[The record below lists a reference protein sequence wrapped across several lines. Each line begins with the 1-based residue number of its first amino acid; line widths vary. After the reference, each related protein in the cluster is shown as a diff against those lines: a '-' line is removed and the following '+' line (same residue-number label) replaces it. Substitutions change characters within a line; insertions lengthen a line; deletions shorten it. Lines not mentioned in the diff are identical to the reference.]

1 MKNLWTSILAL
12 WSKLTPKQQKW
23 LKGAEA
29 AVVAAVVASCVAI
42 PAADLHTASG
52 IGKCVGGVLATA
64 YGALR
69 LYIAQ
74 SPVPVTTR
82 HVVET
87 ETQSVGD
94 VSVSTS
100 KSETTISGGT
110 PLTAVDAAKNQIAPT
125 LPTQK

>member
-12 WSKLTPKQQKW
+12 WNKLTPKQRQW

-29 AVVAAVVASCVAI
+29 AVTAAVIAACVAI
-42 PAADLHTASG
+42 PASDLHTASG
-52 IGKCVGGVLATA
+52 IGKCIAGVAASA

-69 LYIAQ
+69 LYITQ
-74 SPVPVTTR
+74 SPVPVTTK

-110 PLTAVDAAKNQIAPT
+110 PSTAVDAAKNQIAPT

>member
-1 MKNLWTSILAL
+1 MKNIWTNILAA
-12 WSKLTPKQQKW
+12 WGRLTPRQQQW

-52 IGKCVGGVLATA
+52 IGKCVAGIAATA

-82 HVVET
+82 HVVEA

-100 KSETTISGGT
+100 RSETTISGGT
-110 PLTAVDAAKNQIAPT
+110 PSTAVDAAKNQIAQ
-125 LPTQK
+125 TQN